1 MTESVAA
8 EERQRDDLARNKVSW
23 SLWFGFFG
31 GPASGMLMVWV
42 NYPLVD
48 RACVSGN
55 RIWLHLASAIFFA
68 IAVLAWVDSRRW
80 YERVG
85 DFPLTEGG
93 LMARTR
99 FMAIVGMFTASL
111 AIIEII
117 LQWIPIFL
125 LGSCIGT

>member
-1 MTESVAA
+1 MTESVASG
-8 EERQRDDLARNKVSW
+8 ERQRDELARNKASL

-31 GPASGMLMVWV
+31 GPMAGMLMVWI

-48 RACVSGN
+48 RACVGGN
-55 RIWLHLASAIFFA
+55 RLWLHAASALFLV
-68 IAVLAWVDSRRW
+68 IAVVAWIDSRRW
-80 YERVG
+80 YDRIG

-93 LMARTR
+93 VMPRSR
-99 FMAIVGMFTASL
+99 FMALVGMFTASL

-117 LQWIPIFL
+117 FQWIPVFF

>member
-1 MTESVAA
+1 MSERISA
-8 EERQRDDLARNKVSW
+8 EERERAEFERPKTSGF
-23 SLWFGFFG
+23 LWFGFFG
-31 GPASGMLMVWV
+31 GPMAGMLMIWI

-55 RIWLHLASAIFFA
+55 RIWLHVASALFLS
-68 IAVLAWVDSRRW
+68 IAALAWFDARRW
-80 YERVG
+80 YDRAG

-93 LMARTR
+93 VMPRARL
-99 FMAIVGMFTASL
+99 MAIVGMFTAAL

-117 LQWIPIFL
+117 FQWIPVFF

>member
-1 MTESVAA
+1 MSESIAA
-8 EERQRDDLARNKVSW
+8 EERERVEFERPKTARF
-23 SLWFGFFG
+23 LWFGFFG
-31 GPASGMLMVWV
+31 GPMAGMLMVWI

-55 RIWLHLASAIFFA
+55 RLWLHVASAVFLL
-68 IAVLAWVDSRRW
+68 IAAAAWLDARRW
-80 YERVG
+80 YERAG

-93 LMARTR
+93 VMPRSR

-117 LQWIPIFL
+117 YQWIPIFF